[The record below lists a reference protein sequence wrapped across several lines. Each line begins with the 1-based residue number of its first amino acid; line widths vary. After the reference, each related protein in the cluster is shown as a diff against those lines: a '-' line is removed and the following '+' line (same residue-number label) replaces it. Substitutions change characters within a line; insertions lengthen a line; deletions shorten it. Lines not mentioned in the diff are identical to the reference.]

1 MKSKR
6 WFRRN
11 RRNKELIDLLQ
22 TRLCKNY
29 YDQYVT
35 YSHSYKRLAIKT
47 RGQPQSFWFFTYGWG
62 KPVDGDEFKRYR
74 KSDDLIKITRL

>member
-11 RRNKELIDLLQ
+11 RRNKELIDLL
-22 TRLCKNY
+22 RFCRD
-29 YDQYVT
+29 DQYVT
-35 YSHSYKRLAIKT
+35 YSPSYKRLAIKT

-74 KSDDLIKITRL
+74 KSNDLIKITRL